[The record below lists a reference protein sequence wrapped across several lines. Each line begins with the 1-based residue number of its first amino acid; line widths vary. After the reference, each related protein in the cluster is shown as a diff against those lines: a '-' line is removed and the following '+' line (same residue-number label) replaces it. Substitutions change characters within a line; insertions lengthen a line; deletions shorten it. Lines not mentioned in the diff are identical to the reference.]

1 MLVHD
6 LAVAGEAEPAAGAPE
21 PHGPRLDW
29 RGAWLTLA
37 GVAWAGLLWAVG
49 C

>member
-1 MLVHD
+1 MHD
-6 LAVAGEAEPAAGAPE
+6 LAVRGEAEPAAGASE
-21 PHGPRLDW
+21 PHGPRPDRL
-29 RGAWLTLA
+29 GVWLTAA